1 MLLVGLVSV
10 ISLLVHFQFTELPD
24 HTVLVI
30 AAFIVV
36 VKYHL
41 ATCRRFEVLTTVNME
56 TSPEVCDTTY
66 SKFHTYSYPYTK
78 PYSTLSSAICLLL
91 I

>member
-1 MLLVGLVSV
+1 MLLVGLISV

-56 TSPEVCDTTY
+56 TIVLRYVTPCTASFIPTPVYASDYTA
-66 SKFHTYSYPYTK
+66 PY
-78 PYSTLSSAICLLL
+78 LL
-91 I
+91 ISAYF